1 MRYLVLASD
10 YDGTLASD
18 GRVNDVTLKALE
30 SIRATGRK
38 LILVSGRFLVD
49 LQRVFP
55 RIDLFDMV
63 VVENGAVLYRPADG
77 SMTLASGKIP
87 RHFIDELGLPP
98 EKRHE
103 NELESATGRRR
114 TNEGEPVQRRT
125 DHRDI
130 AGA

>member
-87 RHFIDELGLPP
+87 RH
-98 EKRHE
+98 
-103 NELESATGRRR
+103 
-114 TNEGEPVQRRT
+114 
-125 DHRDI
+125 
-130 AGA
+130 